1 MLFEAVA
8 ALAEL
13 IEDETVDAA
22 YEASPRNVA
31 VDLVLPTS
39 RSTRK
44 LQNQEGG
51 TKLRLGCKTQVPS
64 WRLRAVVDPK

>member
-1 MLFEAVA
+1 MLVEAVA
-8 ALAEL
+8 GLAEL

-31 VDLVLPTS
+31 VDFVLPTS

-44 LQNQEGG
+44 LTIRREAPSCVA
-51 TKLRLGCKTQVPS
+51 GCKT
-64 WRLRAVVDPK
+64 